1 MLTQP
6 IRDKKQATALAIY
19 FKDKGQYRNFTLIIM
34 GLYTALR
41 ISDLLSICW
50 EDVYDFRNNRVREVL
65 HLSERKTG
73 KTATIALNKEILVA
87 LNQLLSHTEA
97 LPHDAIFK
105 SQKTGKAIGR
115 TQAYRIIRNAAD
127 VLSFQNRVSCHSLR
141 KTLGYHA
148 WNNGVSPAVIMDIYN
163 HSSLAVTKRYLG
175 VTQDDIDKV
184 YLELNMTNCYETIK

>member
-19 FKDKGQYRNFTLIIM
+19 FKDKGQYRNFTLVIM
-34 GLYTALR
+34 GIYTALR
-41 ISDLLSICW
+41 ISDLLSLKW
-50 EDVYDFRNNRVREVL
+50 NDVYDFQNNRVRDVL
-65 HLSERKTG
+65 HLSEKKTG
-73 KTATIALNKEILVA
+73 KSTSIALNKEVFTT
-87 LNQLLSHTEA
+87 LNQFFMHIHA
-97 LPHDAIFK
+97 VPHEAIFK

-115 TQAYRIIRNAAD
+115 TQAYRIIRNASD
-127 VLSFQNRVSCHSLR
+127 VLSFQHRVSCHSLR

-175 VTQDDIDKV
+175 VTQDDKDKV
-184 YLELNMTNCYETIK
+184 YLELNMTNC